1 MSKQNYYSLEKTYNK
16 KYASA
21 LFKYMGKN
29 ANIIHETITPYG
41 FSKDS
46 SFKTEEAVYH
56 YSSSTVFISKTVW
69 DMVLNPKYKSCLKVV
84 SNNESLTEKVFGEL
98 EKVLLGRK

>member
-1 MSKQNYYSLEKTYNK
+1 M
-16 KYASA
+16 
-21 LFKYMGKN
+21 
-29 ANIIHETITPYG
+29 
-41 FSKDS
+41 
-46 SFKTEEAVYH
+46 EEAVYH